1 MFVVQKLLNCVG
13 AAHTMGGLDSAAAYA
28 GHSGRDAESFTGPS
42 LFS

>member
-1 MFVVQKLLNCVG
+1 MFAVQKLLNCIG
-13 AAHTMGGLDSAAAYA
+13 AAHTMVALDSAAAHA